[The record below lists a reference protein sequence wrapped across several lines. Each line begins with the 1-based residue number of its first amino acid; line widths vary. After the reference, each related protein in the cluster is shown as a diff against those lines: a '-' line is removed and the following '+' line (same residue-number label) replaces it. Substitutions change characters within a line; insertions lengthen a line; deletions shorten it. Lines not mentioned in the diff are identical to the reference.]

1 MPAATRDRYTTVA
14 ILLHWLIA
22 AAIIFQILLGWRM
35 GWAPKNSVL
44 KFGLFQMH
52 KSVGITILLLSL
64 ARLAWRLFH
73 RAPETEQPAWEAV
86 AAKIVHVGFY
96 VIMIGLPLTGW
107 IIVSAS
113 PIKIPTLLYGAIPWP
128 HLPWIVDM
136 AAPAKHAWREG
147 ASFSHEALVKVTYLL
162 LALHLGAVAKH
173 QVIDRDRVF
182 GHMAAG
188 AKPGLFEPRLWLTAA
203 VFLAVVGAGFAYQPP
218 VKPALAAL
226 PPVQASAAPAPEPAS
241 PGPVS
246 SAPSSAPVSGAAAP
260 AGGAPAKTA
269 EAPEPPVAW
278 TVRQGSALGF
288 STTWSGQPVDGR
300 FDRWTADILF
310 SPTAL
315 DKSHLKVEIDLAS
328 AVTGDTQRDS
338 SLATD
343 DWFDVAAHPKA
354 TFTASKFRKTGE
366 DRFVADGVLDLRGVK
381 KPVSLPFSLK
391 IDGKAAHAKGSVTI
405 DRTTFGVGQGEW
417 AATDTVP
424 AAVRIDVSVVADR
437 P

>member
-1 MPAATRDRYTTVA
+1 MPASPRDRYTTVA

-35 GWAPKNSVL
+35 GWAPKNSLL

-73 RAPETEQPAWEAV
+73 RAPHLDQPAWEAA
-86 AAKIVHVGFY
+86 AAKIVHVAFY
-96 VIMIGLPLTGW
+96 GIMIGLPLTGW
-107 IIVSAS
+107 MVVSAS
-113 PIKIPTLLYGAIPWP
+113 PIQIPTLLYGVVPWP
-128 HLPWIVDM
+128 HLPWIAEL
-136 AAPAKHAWREG
+136 AAPAKHAWHEG

-173 QVIDRDRVF
+173 QLIDRDAVF

-188 AKPGLFEPRLWLTAA
+188 ARPGFLEPRLWLTAA
-203 VFLAVVGAGFAYQPP
+203 VFLGVIGAGFAYQPP
-218 VKPALAAL
+218 VKPALAA
-226 PPVQASAAPAPEPAS
+226 PPPAQAMAPPAAEAPPPSAAPAASAAAPAPASAAPAKAD
-241 PGPVS
+241 
-246 SAPSSAPVSGAAAP
+246 
-260 AGGAPAKTA
+260 

-278 TVRQGSALGF
+278 AVRKDSSLGF
-288 STTWSGQPVDGR
+288 STTWSGQPVEGR

-328 AVTGDTQRDS
+328 AATGDSQRDA

-354 TFTASKFRKTGE
+354 TFTASKFRKTGD
-366 DRFVADGVLDLRGVK
+366 DRYVADGVLDLRGVK

-391 IDGKAAHAKGSVTI
+391 IDGKTARAKGSVTL
-405 DRTTFGVGQGEW
+405 DRTAFGVGQGEW
-417 AATDTVP
+417 AATDSVP
-424 AAVRIDVSVVADR
+424 AAVKVNVSVVADR